1 MSDRADDG
9 PLGLT
14 FLLLLLL
21 LLLPAKV
28 PLLSSGSR
36 AVSLPPDRALSI
48 VSIIRC
54 DDMM

>member
-1 MSDRADDG
+1 VSDRADDG

-14 FLLLLLL
+14 FLLLLL